1 MKELRTLLE
10 RFANNTSMDVIF
22 NAIDV
27 LVDDARHD
35 QALGDWFRSVDAYIR
50 KVCQLYVESI
60 INSDYMRVFRC
71 FLSLATCWS
80 QIVTPRLI
88 GCANLGEY
96 STTTSTAL
104 TLTIC
109 SIVLETGSALWAK
122 TL

>member
-1 MKELRTLLE
+1 
-10 RFANNTSMDVIF
+10 MDIIF

-50 KVCQLYVESI
+50 KVCQLYVDPI
-60 INSDYMRVFRC
+60 INNDYMRVFRC

-80 QIVTPRLI
+80 QIVTLRLI
-88 GCANLGEY
+88 GYANLGEY